1 VNLTISLQIRILSI
15 KSFIGKHGIQDE
27 SKKDRDHSTMT
38 ILPENYFSK
47 PNIIIK
53 NNIDFAESL
62 IRVILN

>member
-27 SKKDRDHSTMT
+27 SKKDRDHSTM
-38 ILPENYFSK
+38 NFSK

-53 NNIDFAESL
+53 NNIDSPESL
-62 IRVILN
+62 IRVILD